1 MSKDLRL
8 FDISLNSSGD
18 ESSNQYKACVAS
30 SAVSAGGLA
39 IVAARGGR
47 FTGVLQDK
55 STAAGISSLVRVA
68 GITKMAAGDSS
79 GMETAITEGLP
90 VICSSNGQAVPS
102 TAATDAKI
110 GTALEPLAT
119 DSTGII
125 SVLLGVGL
133 TTG

>member
-1 MSKDLRL
+1 MSNDMTL
-8 FDISLNSSGD
+8 FDITLGSSGD
-18 ESSNQYKACVAS
+18 ETSNQYKAVIAS
-30 SAVSAGGLA
+30 SAVAAGGLA
-39 IVAARGGR
+39 VVAARGGR

-55 STAAGISSLVRVA
+55 STAADTASRVRVA
-68 GITKMAAGDSS
+68 GITKMIAGDSS

-90 VICSSNGQAVPS
+90 VIASSVGHAVPS

-119 DSTGII
+119 GSTGII